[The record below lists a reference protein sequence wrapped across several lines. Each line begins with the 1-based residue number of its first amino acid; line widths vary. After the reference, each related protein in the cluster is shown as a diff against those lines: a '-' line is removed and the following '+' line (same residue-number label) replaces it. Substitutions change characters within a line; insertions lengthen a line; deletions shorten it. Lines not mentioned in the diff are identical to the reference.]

1 MADQDDLVAIEG
13 SERPPLEG
21 ATQAGPLD
29 PSASVEVTVYL
40 RPPPGAPEAG
50 AGPMSREELAE
61 RRGATPADLDAVAR
75 FAEDHGL
82 EVVERD
88 GPGRRVRLRGP
99 ARSMEAAFGVSL
111 VRFEHQGASYR
122 GHAGAVRV
130 PRVLRAAVVAVLGLD
145 DRPQARSLLRPA
157 KATPSG
163 AMTPSSVAAAYGLA
177 AGSNADG
184 VCIAIVELGGGY
196 KEADLDT
203 YFKSLGRP
211 VPTVSAVSVD
221 GGANTPTGSASGPD
235 AEVMLDVE
243 VVGAVALGG
252 SIAVYFAPNT
262 DQGFADAISAAVH
275 DTTNKPAVISVSWGG
290 PESTYTA
297 SATTAFEAALTDAS
311 LVGTTVF
318 VAAGDSGSSD
328 GVNDGLAH
336 VDYPASSPQVTGCG
350 GTRLEV
356 SNGSIA
362 SEVVWDDLPSGGAT
376 GGGVSAT
383 FPLPTWQSTAHV
395 PRSVNAG
402 AATGRGVPDVAADA
416 DPDTGYQVRVD
427 GGDTVVGGT
436 SAVAPLYAAL
446 TAIAVAKAGRPLGF
460 LNPKLY
466 ALAGVFRDIT
476 AGNNGAYTAAIGWDA
491 CTGLGSPGA
500 EALIEALAE
509 GS

>member
-1 MADQDDLVAIEG
+1 
-13 SERPPLEG
+13 
-21 ATQAGPLD
+21 
-29 PSASVEVTVYL
+29 
-40 RPPPGAPEAG
+40 
-50 AGPMSREELAE
+50 
-61 RRGATPADLDAVAR
+61 
-75 FAEDHGL
+75 
-82 EVVERD
+82 
-88 GPGRRVRLRGP
+88 
-99 ARSMEAAFGVSL
+99 
-111 VRFEHQGASYR
+111 
-122 GHAGAVRV
+122 
-130 PRVLRAAVVAVLGLD
+130 
-145 DRPQARSLLRPA
+145 
-157 KATPSG
+157 
-163 AMTPSSVAAAYGLA
+163 
-177 AGSNADG
+177 
-184 VCIAIVELGGGY
+184 
-196 KEADLDT
+196 
-203 YFKSLGRP
+203 
-211 VPTVSAVSVD
+211 
-221 GGANTPTGSASGPD
+221 
-235 AEVMLDVE
+235 MLDVE
-243 VVGAVALGG
+243 VVGSVALGG

-275 DTTNKPAVISVSWGG
+275 DTTHKPAVISISWGG

-328 GVNDGLAH
+328 GVNDGLSH

-356 SNGSIA
+356 DNGSIA

-383 FPLPTWQSTAHV
+383 FPLPPWQSAAHV
-395 PRSVNAG
+395 PPSVNPG
-402 AATGRGVPDVAADA
+402 AAIGRGVPDVAADA

-466 ALAGVFRDIT
+466 ELAGVFRDIT
-476 AGNNGAYTAAIGWDA
+476 VGNNGAYTAAVGWDA

-500 EALIEALAE
+500 AALIEALTE